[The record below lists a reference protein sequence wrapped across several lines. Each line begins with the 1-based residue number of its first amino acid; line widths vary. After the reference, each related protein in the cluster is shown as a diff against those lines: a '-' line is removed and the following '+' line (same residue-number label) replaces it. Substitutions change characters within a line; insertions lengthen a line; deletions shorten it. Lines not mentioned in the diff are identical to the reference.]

1 MKLTKQRLIEIIKE
15 EYQNILN
22 EDKRV
27 RMGDVD
33 IVFTND
39 RDRTQILGR
48 KGRLLV
54 TRQDAKTIKY
64 VVQKEFSIYE
74 STGELNEKIIKT
86 KTGLEVEL
94 TRKGKYELLRLWMG
108 KRKGYVEFY
117 GRQDITN
124 FLKILVKN
132 LKIV

>member
-1 MKLTKQRLIEIIKE
+1 MKLTKQRLIEIVKE

-48 KGRLLV
+48 KGRMAI

-64 VVQKEFSIYE
+64 AVQRFFSIH
-74 STGELNEKIIKT
+74 
-86 KTGLEVEL
+86 V
-94 TRKGKYELLRLWMG
+94 
-108 KRKGYVEFY
+108 
-117 GRQDITN
+117 
-124 FLKILVKN
+124 
-132 LKIV
+132 

>member
-33 IVFTND
+33 IVFTDD

-48 KGRLLV
+48 KGRLSI

-64 VVQKEFSIYE
+64 AVQKTFSIH
-74 STGELNEKIIKT
+74 T
-86 KTGLEVEL
+86 
-94 TRKGKYELLRLWMG
+94 
-108 KRKGYVEFY
+108 
-117 GRQDITN
+117 
-124 FLKILVKN
+124 
-132 LKIV
+132 

>member
-1 MKLTKQRLIEIIKE
+1 MKLTKQRLIEIVKE

-33 IVFTND
+33 IVFDSSD

-48 KGRLLV
+48 KGRMAI

-64 VVQKEFSIYE
+64 AVQKHFSIH
-74 STGELNEKIIKT
+74 
-86 KTGLEVEL
+86 V
-94 TRKGKYELLRLWMG
+94 
-108 KRKGYVEFY
+108 
-117 GRQDITN
+117 
-124 FLKILVKN
+124 
-132 LKIV
+132 